1 VRPDLAS
8 GGNAAGIGGAD
19 LMIRSMH
26 DKIDWDVTYTNS
38 LTSGGTAGSRMP
50 EVLDH
55 AEDSSESR
63 WPPSV
68 STTSSRP
75 G

>member
-1 VRPDLAS
+1 
-8 GGNAAGIGGAD
+8 
-19 LMIRSMH
+19 MIRSMH